1 MTTEERKLFRLHV
14 GGLPPNISAED
25 IRTRFRHFGDVLN
38 VEIILEK
45 FPVGE
50 QQQCRGFAFFSLLS
64 TDSVLDRF
72 LTTYNGC
79 SWRGRKLHISIAQPD
94 FELRRQK
101 ELAASL

>member
-45 FPVGE
+45 FMDLIP
-50 QQQCRGFAFFSLLS
+50 SM
-64 TDSVLDRF
+64 
-72 LTTYNGC
+72 LT
-79 SWRGRKLHISIAQPD
+79 
-94 FELRRQK
+94 QK
-101 ELAASL
+101 IQRTIK